1 MGKLRALLSRFND
14 PLIGERQDRELALEL
29 DAHLQ
34 MLTDDNIRAGVSP
47 EEARRQARI
56 ALGGVESV
64 KENCRDR
71 RGLPLLESL
80 SQDLCYAFRILRR
93 SPGFTLV
100 ALATLALGIGATTA
114 IFTLI
119 DAVLLK
125 SLPVRDPNALVVLGD
140 GRGSG
145 VSGGGQSGSFTLY
158 SWDLYKHLRDTTQV
172 FDDLCAFNSEDEQI
186 AVGRARSGA
195 TQPARAKLVSGN
207 YFGVLGINAAVGRA
221 IAPAD
226 DSPSARPVAVVSFR
240 QWKEAF
246 NGDAS
251 VVGSIVNLNRL
262 AVTIV
267 GVAPPGF
274 YGETLQADPP
284 SFWLPI
290 SAVRQLDP
298 AWKLIDEPE
307 EHWLYLIGRLKPG
320 ISWAQTD
327 TRLTAA
333 LQNWLVAQAGSA
345 LPAERRAE
353 ISKSYIH
360 LSPGGSGI
368 GHMRQQYSR
377 TLQLLLGIAGIAL
390 LITCANIAN
399 LLLARGDARRAERS
413 LRLALGAG
421 RARLFRQSL
430 TESLVLA
437 LAGGILG
444 LLIASMGTKML
455 IALTFHGTEYV
466 PIRIAPDTR
475 VLAFSLA
482 LSFATAIVF
491 GLAPAIRFR
500 SELAS
505 DIRTFR
511 LSRRR
516 FGLTSALIAGQVA
529 LSLVVLAGAGS
540 FARSL
545 ANLSNQRFGFDRER
559 VLIVNIDPAGAGYE
573 YNRLGPLYRQIGSRL
588 NALPGV
594 KNASLSYYS
603 PFNGCCWGHTITVD
617 GYTPK
622 PEEKRG
628 SDLNRVSPR
637 YFETLGTKLL
647 SGRTI
652 DERDTPASP
661 RVAVVTEAFVR
672 RFFPNQYPVGKRFGI
687 GRSKTRGRANVEI
700 AGVVED
706 SKYDEP
712 GAEQSPIAFLPLFQ
726 LEPVETAMGPD
737 DIASNFIGTIEVR
750 ATGSPASIAG
760 QVRSALAEIDPG
772 LPVLRVD
779 TLADQVDRTLNQE
792 NVIADLAGFFGLL
805 ALVLTCVGLYGLM
818 AWVVQ
823 RRTSEIG
830 IRIALGAR
838 RNTVLGAVMREAMVQ
853 VVAGMLIGV
862 PAAFVAIRLVANL
875 LYGVSPADPGNSAVA
890 GLVLILCVAVAAY
903 LPARRA
909 AQIDPMEALRYE

>member
-1 MGKLRALLSRFND
+1 
-14 PLIGERQDRELALEL
+14 
-29 DAHLQ
+29 
-34 MLTDDNIRAGVSP
+34 
-47 EEARRQARI
+47 
-56 ALGGVESV
+56 
-64 KENCRDR
+64 
-71 RGLPLLESL
+71 
-80 SQDLCYAFRILRR
+80 
-93 SPGFTLV
+93 
-100 ALATLALGIGATTA
+100 
-114 IFTLI
+114 
-119 DAVLLK
+119 
-125 SLPVRDPNALVVLGD
+125 
-140 GRGSG
+140 
-145 VSGGGQSGSFTLY
+145 
-158 SWDLYKHLRDTTQV
+158 
-172 FDDLCAFNSEDEQI
+172 
-186 AVGRARSGA
+186 
-195 TQPARAKLVSGN
+195 
-207 YFGVLGINAAVGRA
+207 
-221 IAPAD
+221 
-226 DSPSARPVAVVSFR
+226 
-240 QWKEAF
+240 
-246 NGDAS
+246 
-251 VVGSIVNLNRL
+251 VNLNRL

-274 YGETLQADPP
+274 FGETLQPDPP

-290 SAVRQLDP
+290 SAVRQLYP
-298 AWKLIDEPE
+298 TAPSLIDAPDQ
-307 EHWLYLIGRLKPG
+307 HWLYLMGRLKPG
-320 ISWAQTD
+320 LSRDQAD
-327 TRLTAA
+327 TRLTAS
-333 LQNWLVAQAGSA
+333 LQNWLVAEAGSA
-345 LPAERRAE
+345 LSAERRAE
-353 ISKSYIH
+353 ISRSYVR
-360 LSPGGSGI
+360 LSSGGSGI

-399 LLLARGDARRAERS
+399 LLLARGDARRPERS

-437 LAGGILG
+437 LAGGVLG

-455 IALTFHGTEYV
+455 IALTFHGTDYV

-505 DIRTFR
+505 DIRTLR
-511 LSRRR
+511 LARRR

-529 LSLVVLAGAGS
+529 LSLVVLAGASS

-545 ANLSNQRFGFDRER
+545 ANLSNQSFGFDRER

-594 KNASLSYYS
+594 KSASLSYYS

-628 SDLNRVSPR
+628 SDLNRISPR
-637 YFETLGTKLL
+637 YFETLGTKVL

-652 DERDTPASP
+652 DERDTPAST

-672 RFFPNQYPVGKRFGI
+672 RFFPGQNPIGKRIGI
-687 GRSKTRGRANVEI
+687 GRSKTGRRATVEI

-706 SKYDEP
+706 SKYDQP
-712 GAEQSPIAFLPLFQ
+712 GAEQSPMAFLPLFQ
-726 LEPVETAMGPD
+726 VEPVESAMGPD
-737 DIASNFIGTIEVR
+737 DIASNFIETIEVR
-750 ATGSPASIAG
+750 ATGSPGGIAG

-772 LPVLRVD
+772 LPLLRVD
-779 TLADQVDRTLNQE
+779 TLADQVGRTLNQE

-805 ALVLTCVGLYGLM
+805 ALILTCVGLYGLT
-818 AWVVQ
+818 AWMVQ

-830 IRIALGAR
+830 IRSALGASR
-838 RNTVLGAVMREAMVQ
+838 GRVIAMFVRESWIQGA
-853 VVAGMLIGV
+853 AGILIGI
-862 PAAFVAIRLVANL
+862 PATFAAAKLVANQ
-875 LYGVSPADPGNSAVA
+875 LYGVSPTDPKTSVAA
-890 GLVLILCVAVAAY
+890 GLVLVLCITVAGY

-909 AQIDPMEALRYE
+909 TRIDPMAALRYE